1 MEIFWAQ
8 VIKSLA
14 EMTGPDATFDRLN
27 IFPEAQIL
35 SEAVWRF
42 RSFIII
48 WAFLGRFIAE
58 FSQKGVN
65 FVITKFKKGASNS
78 EKAR

>member
-48 WAFLGRFIAE
+48 WAVVLSRKIRR
-58 FSQKGVN
+58 
-65 FVITKFKKGASNS
+65 KKLILW
-78 EKAR
+78 